1 VLFSL
6 LGKLCFTLNSISSN
20 SERCLNARQFAHIGD
35 FLLSNARRSH
45 LYKAQRAHTPALG
58 LLLYI
63 THWLLQRHSFAAFYF
78 MCVNVTLGTN
88 GAFALRALTTLIRL
102 YTFTSNNIIGAH
114 IVSKQS
120 VHQLVLFVSY
130 ARSESSN
137 A

>member
-1 VLFSL
+1 M
-6 LGKLCFTLNSISSN
+6 SSN
-20 SERCLNARQFAHIGD
+20 SERCLNARQFALIGD

-45 LYKAQRAHTPALG
+45 LYIKAQRAHTG
-58 LLLYI
+58 VRTTSLYI

-120 VHQLVLFVSY
+120 VHQLVLLCLMHAVKVAAPKFS
-130 ARSESSN
+130 
-137 A
+137 